1 LVTSFT
7 LLWTTSSGGCDDL
20 NPVQTVLGTVTLIQ
34 ETKIHP
40 AELKD
45 QVTSPGGTTIAGV
58 SALEKAGFDSAII
71 EAVKASKER
80 AQELGKG

>member
-1 LVTSFT
+1 
-7 LLWTTSSGGCDDL
+7 L

-45 QVTSPGGTTIAGV
+45 QVTSPDGTTIAGV